1 MSKAPAFQFYAGDRA
16 MDIMGLDNE
25 AVGAWTRAMMYLWT
39 NGPTPSDRL
48 QQVAGRGW
56 ERVAFLFSTF
66 EAGLGLV
73 WQEELREKQRVFREK
88 ASSFGTKGGRPSKE
102 EKGTLSKKQGYLKG
116 TQRVR
121 SMKKEDEV
129 EEKKEE
135 RAGEK
140 TEAVLPVEVYEVI
153 QWPTFD
159 DFWTAYERKGSRKV
173 AEQEW
178 RRLTQADKEALMPRI
193 PEYFRAK
200 PDKVYRKDGER
211 FIKHRTWEDEF
222 TISQPRTNGTSGQSV
237 ADKAAGAMSII
248 RSGLL

>member
-1 MSKAPAFQFYAGDRA
+1 MRTMSKAPAFQFYAGDRA

-39 NGPTPSDRL
+39 NGPTPSERL
-48 QQVAGRGW
+48 QQVAGNGW

-102 EKGTLSKKQGYLKG
+102 EKGTLSQNKGYLKG

-129 EEKKEE
+129 EVKGNE
-135 RAGEK
+135 RAGERP
-140 TEAVLPVEVYEVI
+140 AQDPVQILEVI
-153 QWPTFD
+153 PTGVSVTL
-159 DFWTAYERKGSRKV
+159 W
-173 AEQEW
+173 
-178 RRLTQADKEALMPRI
+178 EAIKRW
-193 PEYFRAK
+193 EHYRVEARAK
-200 PDKVYRKDGER
+200 LTTTGKQAMIKKCIEMGEQR
-211 FIKHRTWEDEF
+211 AIAAIDHSMANGWKGLFEP
-222 TISQPRTNGTSGQSV
+222 QQQRTNGTAGQSI
-237 ADKAAGAMSII
+237 ADKASGALEIL
-248 RSGLL
+248 RSGGF